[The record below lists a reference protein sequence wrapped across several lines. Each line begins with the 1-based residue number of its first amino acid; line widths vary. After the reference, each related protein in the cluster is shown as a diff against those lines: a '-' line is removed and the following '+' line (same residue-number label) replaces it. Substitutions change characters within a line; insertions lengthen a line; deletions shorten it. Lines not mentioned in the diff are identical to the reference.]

1 VHNRW
6 HPTIPPALHVALG
19 ETVTLETRDGFD
31 GQLPPGSTAADLARV
46 ALGRSHPLAGPVFV
60 EGAQPGDVIAV
71 EILDVE
77 TAAEGVTPVLPGFG
91 LLDLAQ
97 ATVVSWEIAGGKARS
112 ASLPGVAVPGDPFP
126 GILGV
131 APSLEQVEAA
141 RRAEAEV
148 AAAGALVA
156 ADAPEDAQPA
166 EAAGGLRTVPPR
178 ANGGNLDIR
187 GLVAGSVLHL
197 PVEVPGALLSAGD
210 LHFAQ
215 GDGEVCGAAIEV
227 AGAVTLRVTL
237 APGERPL
244 TYRTPARPQRA
255 AYATTG
261 IALALAPELDV
272 LAAARAAVAAL
283 VDRLVDARGLEPAA
297 AYVLCSVAAELR
309 ISQIVNAPSPLV
321 SALLPLDVFED
332 GQGL

>member
-6 HPTIPPALHVALG
+6 HPNIPPALHVALG
-19 ETVTLETRDGFD
+19 ATVTLETRDGFD
-31 GQLPPGSTAADLARV
+31 GQLPARSTAADLARV
-46 ALGRSHPLAGPVFV
+46 ALGRSHPLAGPIFV
-60 EGAQPGDVIAV
+60 EGARPGDVIAV

-77 TAAEGVTPVLPGFG
+77 TAARGVTPVLPGFG
-91 LLDLAQ
+91 LLDFAE
-97 ATVVSWEIAGGKARS
+97 AAVVTWQIAGGKARS
-112 ASLPGVAVPGDPFP
+112 ASLPSVAVPGDPFP

-156 ADAPEDAQPA
+156 DDAPEDAVPP

-255 AYATTG
+255 AFATTG
-261 IALALAPELDV
+261 IALAPELDV

-283 VDRLVDARGLEPAA
+283 VERLVGARGLAPAA